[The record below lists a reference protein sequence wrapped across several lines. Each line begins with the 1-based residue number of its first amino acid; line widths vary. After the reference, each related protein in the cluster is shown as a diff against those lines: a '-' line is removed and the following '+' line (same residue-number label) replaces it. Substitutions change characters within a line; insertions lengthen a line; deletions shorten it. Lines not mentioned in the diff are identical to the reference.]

1 MPYYPNSI
9 DWKPIQEGGLR
20 RLRLGEIN
28 LANSLFG
35 FSILYHQ
42 VWVHLES
49 YLPFDSQNPGQAM
62 TPNGEMWFRKIKYE
76 DDFSMPTK
84 QPTPN
89 AQHLFLHEMMHVWQ
103 HQRGMMV
110 RMRGLF
116 SWAVDYYYTLDK
128 AILLDYGLEQ
138 QAAMVA
144 DYWLLKTYGFGNRS
158 DLYLLK
164 DYDPSEPVLSLI
176 SRYEKVLGRFP
187 H

>member
-1 MPYYPNSI
+1 MIREMNDI
-9 DWKPIQEGGLR
+9 DRGGLR
-20 RLRLGEIN
+20 LLTLGEIN
-28 LANSLFG
+28 LART
-35 FSILYHQ
+35 LYAFTIRYNPK
-42 VWVHLES
+42 S
-49 YLPFDSQNPGQAM
+49 GSTAAAIYLSTSQKNNYAM
-62 TPNGEMWFRKIKYE
+62 TPNGELYFQEGTYE
-76 DDFSMPTK
+76 PDFS
-84 QPTPN
+84 QPHVN
-89 AQHLFLHEMMHVWQ
+89 NDRVSGQHLFLHEMMHVWQ

-164 DYDPSEPVLSLI
+164 DYVSI
-176 SRYEKVLGRFP
+176 
-187 H
+187 

>member
-1 MPYYPNSI
+1 
-9 DWKPIQEGGLR
+9 
-20 RLRLGEIN
+20 
-28 LANSLFG
+28 
-35 FSILYHQ
+35 
-42 VWVHLES
+42 
-49 YLPFDSQNPGQAM
+49 
-62 TPNGEMWFRKIKYE
+62 
-76 DDFSMPTK
+76 
-84 QPTPN
+84 
-89 AQHLFLHEMMHVWQ
+89 MMHVWQ

-144 DYWLLKTYGFGNRS
+144 DYWLVNRS

>member
-1 MPYYPNSI
+1 MSLTFHSRMLITIALVGSI
-9 DWKPIQEGGLR
+9 
-20 RLRLGEIN
+20 
-28 LANSLFG
+28 
-35 FSILYHQ
+35 
-42 VWVHLES
+42 
-49 YLPFDSQNPGQAM
+49 
-62 TPNGEMWFRKIKYE
+62 
-76 DDFSMPTK
+76 
-84 QPTPN
+84 
-89 AQHLFLHEMMHVWQ
+89 FLHEMMHVWQ

-144 DYWLLKTYGFGNRS
+144 DYWLLKTYEFGNRS
-158 DLYLLK
+158 DLYRLK

>member
-1 MPYYPNSI
+1 MIREMNEI
-9 DWKPIQEGGLR
+9 DRSGLR
-20 RLRLGEIN
+20 LFTLGEIN
-28 LANSLFG
+28 LART
-35 FSILYHQ
+35 LYAFTIRYNE
-42 VWVHLES
+42 VWIHRSS
-49 YLPFDSQNPGQAM
+49 YLPFNLQKNNYAM
-62 TPNGEMWFRKIKYE
+62 TPNGELYFQEGTYE
-76 DDFSMPTK
+76 PDFS
-84 QPTPN
+84 QPHVN
-89 AQHLFLHEMMHVWQ
+89 NDRVGGQHLFLHEMMHVWQ

-158 DLYLLK
+158 DLYRLK